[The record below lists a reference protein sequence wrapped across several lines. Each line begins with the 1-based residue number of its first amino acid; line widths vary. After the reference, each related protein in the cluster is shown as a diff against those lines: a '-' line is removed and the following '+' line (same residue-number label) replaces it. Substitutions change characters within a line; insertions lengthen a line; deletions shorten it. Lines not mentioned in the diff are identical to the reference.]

1 MMTKLQAI
9 RWFANQLTETPVT
22 IARQRLVENW
32 GMDLNPENKTPRL
45 LIPKDLMTNDADDKL
60 FRKNME
66 NISKVTRGFSNVTL
80 VILHE
85 YGHWETRSVFDV
97 IAYHKINRNV
107 YTMEQY
113 MKNPFEQIATQWAVC
128 WLQQPKNRAI
138 AKQFEKFFFGHE

>member
-1 MMTKLQAI
+1 MTKLQAI

-22 IARQRLVENW
+22 IARQRLVDNW
-32 GMDLNPENKTPRL
+32 GMDLHPGNKTPRL
-45 LIPKDLMTNDADDKL
+45 LIPKDLLTDDENDKL

-66 NISKVTRGFSNVTL
+66 SISKVTKGFSNVTL
-80 VILHE
+80 AILHE

-97 IAYHKINRNV
+97 IAYHKINRDV

-128 WLQQPKNRAI
+128 WLQQHKNRAI